1 MKVKSENARET
12 IGTIVKVG
20 WPVGDTPRLT
30 VEYTV
35 NGTSYRIA
43 ENVTVTI
50 KAIKIGFLPIGM
62 EKTWKIRNCKVGETV
77 NIIYDCNNPKNAYI
91 KGNEGNWC

>member
-12 IGTIVKVG
+12 IGTIVKVS
-20 WPVGDTPRLT
+20 WPDTGSPKLT

-35 NGTSYRIA
+35 NGSSYRIA
-43 ENVTVTI
+43 EDVTVTI

-62 EKTWKIRNCKVGETV
+62 EKTWRIKNCKVGETV
-77 NIIYDCNNPKNAYI
+77 SVIYDCNEPKNAYI
-91 KGNEGNWC
+91 KGNEGYWC